1 LFDASRAPLTFS
13 DGPGGVTRSMKLM
26 DFVSSLGGDVGRLAA
41 EASSDKETAEGFK
54 AEADARRANIE
65 GVNLDEELV
74 KLTSF
79 QQAYSA
85 AARMIRAVDEM
96 YQTLLQAV

>member
-1 LFDASRAPLTFS
+1 MTLS
-13 DGPGGVTRSMKLM
+13 DFT
-26 DFVSSLGGDVGRLAA
+26 SSIGGDIGRLSAQA
-41 EASSDKETAEGFK
+41 KSDKETADSFK
-54 AEADARRANIE
+54 AEADARRANVE

-85 AARMIRAVDEM
+85 AARMIKAVDDM
-96 YQTLLQAV
+96 YDILLQAV